1 MTKIN
6 HKFSIRLLVAV
17 LVLVTLSLLSL
28 EIVSSGLVAYAS
40 DNNVKF
46 DNTSIFEDLYG
57 SKDEHGNEFDLGNYP
72 KDKDGELRFY
82 TFVEYGYSYYANLN
96 KNYALYMYLYNPQ
109 QLNFQTYLDS
119 NVVRMGV
126 SYATKDDNIVISEY
140 EDFNIV
146 CVSRTTGDYA
156 NLFYKFKV
164 LDPNKKILSM
174 AQAYEK
180 ENECRRY
187 DIAGVYLKTDKSD
200 VTLDKNIGRTY
211 KCSGYMATYGKDASN
226 PSTFVCNVE
235 KLETLD
241 LKVYQTSYLTG
252 VSSAGAYHHNNV
264 SSVYFAIPQRVLD
277 KYGSL
282 WEIYAQWYECKTAPI
297 FVTSNSNLYN
307 GMKDLTHYSL
317 SENKNKPRFDD
328 SVPYYF
334 YYGMDSN
341 EGLGQVHSRTTYD
354 WAYNL
359 YSYEEDYPSSS
370 THVTV
375 SNSALNLPYVFY
387 SPSYTVNGAFN
398 VINKQTVAGDVTSSQ
413 IRDYIQNYK
422 SSNYV
427 DWHTSRN
434 LASELFVNTVDS
446 ARADKGIKVG
456 LNKVRTNLGDTFDLK
471 SWNSEYGS
479 WWDKLTQYGWSYP
492 KNEVLD
498 EQHTNVKPFE
508 EVINTTLNSVTLSS
522 DLLINENDVDSFKTF
537 CNSSYA
543 NDEVPYLFRFAVS
556 DYYSRPLGYGDS
568 QNKVYKTEKES
579 DTYLAQET
587 VFFDFNIITM
597 TFKGKEDYYTLAVM
611 HTPVDVI
618 AGVEPPPV
626 ELTPGEHLA
635 NNFLTAIQKFWEWF
649 KNSDFL
655 KALKIIGMIIVGIIV
670 ALILIKI
677 IAFIVKCVSKRKSN
691 HTVDYKAIKTPVPR
705 DKSKCV
711 RSAKAKSTA
720 SSKRKKAVKNVKK
733 KE

>member
-1 MTKIN
+1 MRKLYYKT
-6 HKFSIRLLVAV
+6 SIRFLVAV
-17 LVLVTLSLLSL
+17 LVFFTLALLSWDM
-28 EIVSSGLVAYAS
+28 ISTGLIAYAG
-40 DNNVKF
+40 DNDLKF
-46 DNTSIFEDLYG
+46 DNTSIFDDLYG
-57 SKDEHGNEFDLGNYP
+57 SKDDNGNEFDLGNYP

-82 TFVEYGYSYYANLN
+82 TFVEYGYSYYANLD
-96 KNYALYMYLYNPQ
+96 KNYALYTYLYNPQ
-109 QLNFQTYLDS
+109 QLDFSTYLDS
-119 NVVRMGV
+119 NVVRM
-126 SYATKDDNIVISEY
+126 ATAFVKNSEGEY
-140 EDFNIV
+140 VASGYDDFNIV

-156 NLFYKFKV
+156 NLFYKFKI
-164 LDPNKKILSM
+164 LDPDKKLLAL
-174 AQAYEK
+174 AQKYES
-180 ENECRRY
+180 ENGCRRY

-200 VTLDKNIGRTY
+200 VTLDKNIGRSF
-211 KCSGYMATYGKDASN
+211 KCSGYMATYGENANN
-226 PSTFVCNVE
+226 PSTFMCKVDV
-235 KLETLD
+235 LETLD

-252 VSSAGAYHHNNV
+252 VSSLGAYHHNNV

-611 HTPVDVI
+611 HSPVDVI

-626 ELTPGEHLA
+626 ELTPGEHLV
-635 NNFLTAIQKFWEWF
+635 NNFLTAMQKIWDWF

-655 KALKIIGMIIVGIIV
+655 KALKILGMIIVGAII
-670 ALILIKI
+670 ALVLIKVI
-677 IAFIVKCVSKRKSN
+677 GFFIGKFKKGNRGGQKQSN
-691 HTVDYKAIKTPVPR
+691 VTVVIDS
-705 DKSKCV
+705 DS
-711 RSAKAKSTA
+711 
-720 SSKRKKAVKNVKK
+720 VKK
-733 KE
+733 NPERKGIYRKTRQKPKNESRRR

>member
-1 MTKIN
+1 MTKFFQ
-6 HKFSIRLLVAV
+6 KTSIRFFVALLVF
-17 LVLVTLSLLSL
+17 VTLALLSF

-46 DNTSIFEDLYG
+46 DNTSIFDDLYG

-82 TFVEYGYSYYANLN
+82 TFVEYGYSYYANLD
-96 KNYALYMYLYNPQ
+96 KNYALYTYLYNPQ
-109 QLNFQTYLDS
+109 QLDFSTYLDS
-119 NVVRMGV
+119 NVVRM
-126 SYATKDDNIVISEY
+126 ATAFVKNSEGEY
-140 EDFNIV
+140 VASGYDDFNIV

-156 NLFYKFKV
+156 NLFYKFKI
-164 LDPNKKILSM
+164 LDPDKKLLAL
-174 AQAYEK
+174 AQKYES
-180 ENECRRY
+180 ENGCRRY

-200 VTLDKNIGRTY
+200 VTLDKNIGRSF
-211 KCSGYMATYGKDASN
+211 KCSGYMATYGENANN
-226 PSTFVCNVE
+226 PSTFMCKVDV
-235 KLETLD
+235 LETLD

-252 VSSAGAYHHNNV
+252 VSSLGAYHHNNV

-626 ELTPGEHLA
+626 ELTPGEHLV
-635 NNFLTAIQKFWEWF
+635 NNFLTAMQKIWDWF

-655 KALKIIGMIIVGIIV
+655 KALKILGMIIVGAII
-670 ALILIKI
+670 ALVLIKVI
-677 IAFIVKCVSKRKSN
+677 GFFIRKFKKGNRGGQKQSN
-691 HTVDYKAIKTPVPR
+691 VTVVIDS
-705 DKSKCV
+705 DS
-711 RSAKAKSTA
+711 
-720 SSKRKKAVKNVKK
+720 VKK
-733 KE
+733 NPERKGIYRKTRQKPKNESRRR

>member
-1 MTKIN
+1 MTKFFQ
-6 HKFSIRLLVAV
+6 KTSIRFFVALLVF
-17 LVLVTLSLLSL
+17 VTLALLSF

-46 DNTSIFEDLYG
+46 DNTSIFDDLYG

-82 TFVEYGYSYYANLN
+82 TFVEYGYSYYANLD
-96 KNYALYMYLYNPQ
+96 KNYALYTYLYNPQ
-109 QLNFQTYLDS
+109 QLDFSTYLDS
-119 NVVRMGV
+119 NVVRM
-126 SYATKDDNIVISEY
+126 ATAFVKNSEGEYVASEY
-140 EDFNIV
+140 DDFNIV

-156 NLFYKFKV
+156 NLFYKFKI
-164 LDPNKKILSM
+164 LDPDKKLLAL
-174 AQAYEK
+174 AQKYES
-180 ENECRRY
+180 ENGCRRY
-187 DIAGVYLKTDKSD
+187 DIAGVYLKTDKGD
-200 VTLDKNIGRTY
+200 VTLDKNIGRSF
-211 KCSGYMATYGKDASN
+211 KCSGYMATYGENANN
-226 PSTFVCNVE
+226 PSTFMCKVDV
-235 KLETLD
+235 LETLD

-556 DYYSRPLGYGDS
+556 DYYSRSLGYGDS

-626 ELTPGEHLA
+626 ELTPGEHLV
-635 NNFLTAIQKFWEWF
+635 NNFLTAMQKIWDWF

-655 KALKIIGMIIVGIIV
+655 KALKILGMIIVGAII
-670 ALILIKI
+670 ALVLIKVI
-677 IAFIVKCVSKRKSN
+677 GFFIGKFKKGNRGGQKQSN
-691 HTVDYKAIKTPVPR
+691 VTVVIDS
-705 DKSKCV
+705 DS
-711 RSAKAKSTA
+711 
-720 SSKRKKAVKNVKK
+720 VKK
-733 KE
+733 NPERKGIYRKTRQKPKNESRRR

>member
-1 MTKIN
+1 MKKLFNKT
-6 HKFSIRLLVAV
+6 SIRFLVAA
-17 LVLVTLSLLSL
+17 LVFVTLALLSWK
-28 EIVSSGLVAYAS
+28 IISTGLIAYAG
-40 DNNVKF
+40 DNDLKF
-46 DNTSIFEDLYG
+46 DNTSIFDDLYG
-57 SKDEHGNEFDLGNYP
+57 SKDDNGNEFDLSNYP
-72 KDKDGELRFY
+72 IDKDGELQFFS
-82 TFVEYGYSYYANLN
+82 FVEYGYSYYANYE
-96 KNYALYMYLYNPQ
+96 KNYALYLYLYNPQ

-126 SYATKDDNIVISEY
+126 SYATKDDNIVVSEY

-146 CVSRTTGDYA
+146 CVSRTTGDYS

-180 ENECRRY
+180 ENGCRRY

-200 VTLDKNIGRTY
+200 VTLDKNIGHTY

-626 ELTPGEHLA
+626 ELTPGEHLI
-635 NNFLTAIQKFWEWF
+635 NNFLTAMQKIWDWF

-655 KALKIIGMIIVGIIV
+655 KALKILGLIIVGIIV

-677 IAFIVKCVSKRKSN
+677 IAFIVKCVSKRKNN

-711 RSAKAKSTA
+711 RSAKAKSAT
-720 SSKRKKAVKNVKK
+720 SSSSRTKKYKYRR
-733 KE
+733 

>member
-1 MTKIN
+1 MRKLYNKT
-6 HKFSIRLLVAV
+6 SIRFLVAV
-17 LVLVTLSLLSL
+17 LVFVTLALLSWDMISTEL
-28 EIVSSGLVAYAS
+28 IAYAG
-40 DNNVKF
+40 DNDLKF
-46 DNTSIFEDLYG
+46 DNTSIFDDLYG
-57 SKDEHGNEFDLGNYP
+57 SKDDNGNEFDLSNYP
-72 KDKDGELRFY
+72 IDKDGELQFFS
-82 TFVEYGYSYYANLN
+82 FVEYGYSYYANYE
-96 KNYALYMYLYNPQ
+96 KNYALYLYLYNPQ
-109 QLNFQTYLDS
+109 QLNFQTDLDA

-126 SYATKDDNIVISEY
+126 SYTTKDDNIVVSEY
-140 EDFNIV
+140 EDFKIV

-180 ENECRRY
+180 ENGCRRY
-187 DIAGVYLKTDKSD
+187 DIAGVYLKTGKDD

-211 KCSGYMATYGKDASN
+211 KCSGYMSTYGKDASN

-626 ELTPGEHLA
+626 ELTPGEHLV
-635 NNFLTAIQKFWEWF
+635 NNFLTAMQKIWDWF

-655 KALKIIGMIIVGIIV
+655 KALKIIG
-670 ALILIKI
+670 LI
-677 IAFIVKCVSKRKSN
+677 IAGAIILALVFKVVS
-691 HTVDYKAIKTPVPR
+691 AI
-705 DKSKCV
+705 S
-711 RSAKAKSTA
+711 
-720 SSKRKKAVKNVKK
+720 KAVKNRKNDSIKAPIVNIVVDNDKTSVPKRKK
-733 KE
+733 SVTPTSKESKYKYRR

>member
-1 MTKIN
+1 MRKLYYKT
-6 HKFSIRLLVAV
+6 SIRFLVAV
-17 LVLVTLSLLSL
+17 LVFFTLALLSWDM
-28 EIVSSGLVAYAS
+28 ISTGLIAYAG
-40 DNNVKF
+40 DNDLKF
-46 DNTSIFEDLYG
+46 DNTSIFDDLYG
-57 SKDEHGNEFDLGNYP
+57 SKDDNGNEFDLSNYP
-72 KDKDGELRFY
+72 IDKDGELQFFS
-82 TFVEYGYSYYANLN
+82 FVEYGYSYYANYE
-96 KNYALYMYLYNPQ
+96 KNYALYLYLYNPQ
-109 QLNFQTYLDS
+109 QLNFQTDLDA

-126 SYATKDDNIVISEY
+126 SYTTKDDNIVVSEY
-140 EDFNIV
+140 EDFKIV

-180 ENECRRY
+180 ENGCRRY
-187 DIAGVYLKTDKSD
+187 DIAGVYLKTGKDD

-211 KCSGYMATYGKDASN
+211 KCSGYMSTYGKDASN

-434 LASELFVNTVDS
+434 LASVLFVNTVDS

-626 ELTPGEHLA
+626 ELTPGEHLV

-649 KNSDFL
+649 KNSDLL
-655 KALKIIGMIIVGIIV
+655 KALKILGMIIVGAII
-670 ALILIKI
+670 ALVLIKVI
-677 IAFIVKCVSKRKSN
+677 GFFIGKFKKGNRGGQKQSN
-691 HTVDYKAIKTPVPR
+691 VTVVIDS
-705 DKSKCV
+705 DS
-711 RSAKAKSTA
+711 
-720 SSKRKKAVKNVKK
+720 VKK
-733 KE
+733 NPERKGIYRKTRQKPKNESRRR

>member
-1 MTKIN
+1 MRKLYYKT
-6 HKFSIRLLVAV
+6 SIRFLVAV
-17 LVLVTLSLLSL
+17 LVFFTLALLSWDM
-28 EIVSSGLVAYAS
+28 ISTGLIAYAG
-40 DNNVKF
+40 DNDLKF
-46 DNTSIFEDLYG
+46 DNTSIFDDLYG
-57 SKDEHGNEFDLGNYP
+57 SKDDNSNEFDLSNYP
-72 KDKDGELRFY
+72 IDKDGELQFFS
-82 TFVEYGYSYYANLN
+82 FVEYGYSYYANYE
-96 KNYALYMYLYNPQ
+96 KNYALYLYLYNPQ
-109 QLNFQTYLDS
+109 QLDFSTYLDS
-119 NVVRMGV
+119 NVVRM
-126 SYATKDDNIVISEY
+126 ATAFVKNSEGEY
-140 EDFNIV
+140 VASGYDDFNLV

-156 NLFYKFKV
+156 NLFYKFKI
-164 LDPNKKILSM
+164 LDPDKKLLAL
-174 AQAYEK
+174 AQKYES
-180 ENECRRY
+180 ENGCRRY

-200 VTLDKNIGRTY
+200 VTLDKNIGRSF
-211 KCSGYMATYGKDASN
+211 KCSGYMATYGENANN
-226 PSTFVCNVE
+226 PSTFMCKVDV
-235 KLETLD
+235 LETLD

-252 VSSAGAYHHNNV
+252 VSSLGAYHHNNV

-307 GMKDLTHYSL
+307 GMKDLTYYSL

-626 ELTPGEHLA
+626 ELTPGEHLV
-635 NNFLTAIQKFWEWF
+635 NNFLTAMQKIWDWF

-655 KALKIIGMIIVGIIV
+655 KALKILGMIIVGAII
-670 ALILIKI
+670 ALVLIKVI
-677 IAFIVKCVSKRKSN
+677 GFFIGKFKKGNRGGQKQSN
-691 HTVDYKAIKTPVPR
+691 VTVVIDS
-705 DKSKCV
+705 DS
-711 RSAKAKSTA
+711 
-720 SSKRKKAVKNVKK
+720 VKK
-733 KE
+733 NPERKGIYRKTRQKPKNESRRR

>member
-1 MTKIN
+1 MRKLYNKT
-6 HKFSIRLLVAV
+6 SIRFLVAV
-17 LVLVTLSLLSL
+17 LVFVTLALLSW
-28 EIVSSGLVAYAS
+28 EIISTGLIAYAG
-40 DNNVKF
+40 DNNLKF
-46 DNTSIFEDLYG
+46 DNTSIFDDLYG
-57 SKDEHGNEFDLGNYP
+57 SKDDNGNEFDLSNYP
-72 KDKDGELRFY
+72 IDKDGELQFFS
-82 TFVEYGYSYYANLN
+82 FVEYGYSYYGNYE
-96 KNYALYMYLYNPQ
+96 KNYALYLYLYNPQ
-109 QLNFQTYLDS
+109 QLNFQTYPDS

-126 SYATKDDNIVISEY
+126 SYTTKDDNIVVSEY

-174 AQAYEK
+174 AQAYEN
-180 ENECRRY
+180 ENGCRRY

-307 GMKDLTHYSL
+307 GMKGLTHYSL
-317 SENKNKPRFDD
+317 SESKNKPRFDD

-375 SNSALNLPYVFY
+375 SNSAVNLPYVFY

-413 IRDYIQNYK
+413 IRDYIQKFESN
-422 SSNYV
+422 NYV

-434 LASELFVNTVDS
+434 LASELFVNAVDS
-446 ARADKGIKVG
+446 ARAGKGIKVG

-498 EQHTNVKPFE
+498 ESHTNVKPFE
-508 EVINTTLNSVTLSS
+508 EVLNNALNSVTLSS
-522 DLLINENDVDSFKTF
+522 DLLINENDVDSFKSF

-568 QNKVYKTEKES
+568 QDKVYKTEKES

-626 ELTPGEHLA
+626 ELNPGEHLV
-635 NNFLTAIQKFWEWF
+635 NNFLTAMQKIWDWF

-655 KALKIIGMIIVGIIV
+655 KALKILGLIIVGAII
-670 ALILIKI
+670 ALVLIKVI
-677 IAFIVKCVSKRKSN
+677 GFFIGKFKKGNRGGQKQSN
-691 HTVDYKAIKTPVPR
+691 VTVVIDS
-705 DKSKCV
+705 DS
-711 RSAKAKSTA
+711 
-720 SSKRKKAVKNVKK
+720 VKK
-733 KE
+733 NPERKGIYRKTRQKPKNESRRR

>member
-1 MTKIN
+1 MTRFFQKT
-6 HKFSIRLLVAV
+6 SIRFFVALLVF
-17 LVLVTLSLLSL
+17 VTLALLSF

-46 DNTSIFEDLYG
+46 DNTSIFDDLYG

-82 TFVEYGYSYYANLN
+82 TFVEYGYSYYANLD

-109 QLNFQTYLDS
+109 QLDFSTYLDS
-119 NVVRMGV
+119 NVVRM
-126 SYATKDDNIVISEY
+126 ATAFVKNSEGEY
-140 EDFNIV
+140 VASDYDDFNIV
-146 CVSRTTGDYA
+146 CVSMTTGDYA
-156 NLFYKFKV
+156 NLFYKFKI
-164 LDPNKKILSM
+164 LDPEKKLLAL
-174 AQAYEK
+174 AQKYES
-180 ENECRRY
+180 ENGCRRY

-200 VTLDKNIGRTY
+200 VTLDKNIGRSF
-211 KCSGYMATYGKDASN
+211 KCSGYMATYGENANN
-226 PSTFVCNVE
+226 PSTFMCKVDV
-235 KLETLD
+235 LETLD

-252 VSSAGAYHHNNV
+252 VSSLGAYHHNNV

-626 ELTPGEHLA
+626 ELTPGEHLV
-635 NNFLTAIQKFWEWF
+635 NNFLTAMQKIWDWF

-655 KALKIIGMIIVGIIV
+655 KALKILGMIIVGAII
-670 ALILIKI
+670 ALVLIKVI
-677 IAFIVKCVSKRKSN
+677 GFFIRKFKKGNRGGQKQSN
-691 HTVDYKAIKTPVPR
+691 VTVVIDS
-705 DKSKCV
+705 DS
-711 RSAKAKSTA
+711 
-720 SSKRKKAVKNVKK
+720 VKK
-733 KE
+733 NPERKGIHRKTRQKPKNESRRR